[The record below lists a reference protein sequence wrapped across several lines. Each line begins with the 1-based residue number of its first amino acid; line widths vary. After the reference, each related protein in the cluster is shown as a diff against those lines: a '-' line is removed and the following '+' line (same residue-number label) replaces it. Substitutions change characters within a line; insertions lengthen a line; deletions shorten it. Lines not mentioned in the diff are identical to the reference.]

1 MSPARSPQA
10 QPLMPGTSMG
20 RAMSRVVAEI
30 QDGLR
35 HGYFEY
41 TLTCEIIGRDRRR
54 LTLRAGKSP
63 QFLIP
68 KEDCVRGVEPSDS
81 HDGSGDTDE

>member
-1 MSPARSPQA
+1 MSHARSPQVE
-10 QPLMPGTSMG
+10 PLRPGTSIG

-41 TLTCEIIGRDRRR
+41 TLACEIIGGDRRR
-54 LTLRAGKSP
+54 LTLRAGKSH

-81 HDGSGDTDE
+81 YDGSGDTDE